1 MFGEQQDIRPCT
13 EMDFKMQCIAFLKTA
28 ASRTVAHSP
37 LKYSLVRSFTC
48 LAPQNI
54 VHSRISSERR
64 MGEWLQRQCEGDQV
78 SSVVADHAKVHYTMY
93 ETSLFCGM
101 MN

>member
-13 EMDFKMQCIAFLKTA
+13 EMDFKMQYIAFLKTA
-28 ASRTVAHSP
+28 ASRTVARSP
-37 LKYSLVRSFTC
+37 LKYSMVRSFTC

-54 VHSRISSERR
+54 VHSRIISERR
-64 MGEWLQRQCEGDQV
+64 MGELLQRLYEGKQV
-78 SSVVADHAKVHYTMY
+78 SSVMADRAKVHYTVY
-93 ETSLFCGM
+93 ATSLFSAM